1 MAPAA
6 GLARWVQAHLAPPC
20 NASSPSDRPYQ
31 RTIRGV
37 EDQGQTAFIG
47 HPFGRQ
53 REFLDLPGDPLVT
66 VVLHEVAMNFDELQM
81 QPHIVFV
88 AYEQQVG
95 IPLDQL
101 IDTCGQPA
109 GTFVNS
115 GIVADNPCPI
125 NPVLDKFL
133 ADAPAKT
140 MVALLPHGIDV
151 EKFDRVEEQLRSSV
165 RHSHSHNHNH
175 NRPQRGSSSR

>member
-1 MAPAA
+1 M
-6 GLARWVQAHLAPPC
+6 
-20 NASSPSDRPYQ
+20 
-31 RTIRGV
+31 
-37 EDQGQTAFIG
+37 EDQGQTASIG
-47 HPFGRQ
+47 HTFGRQ

-88 AYEQQVG
+88 AYEQQIGVSK
-95 IPLDQL
+95 DQL

-109 GTFVNS
+109 SSLLVN
-115 GIVADNPCPI
+115 ADLLANDPHPCPI

-133 ADAPAKT
+133 SDAPSKT

-151 EKFDRVEEQLRSSV
+151 EKFDRVEEQLRSSMHHSHS
-165 RHSHSHNHNH
+165 HSHSHN
-175 NRPQRGSSSR
+175 RQQRGSSSSSSR